1 MPRQNFL
8 SRESFVDAS
17 EKQVKDSILS
27 IPAFATNI
35 RLIAENKMIESI
47 RFSYHLA
54 VKEIE
59 YLVDVS
65 IHPLNEKYTRVSL
78 HGRHA
83 SGQAFTN
90 NSDMAIALH
99 DFESAIMAALK
110 GDVTLYKPY
119 IPKTGNS
126 RKVLQVAATVVA
138 SLGVFFLRKNSL
150 E

>member
-59 YLVDVS
+59 YVIDVS

-78 HGRHA
+78 HGRHS
-83 SGQAFTN
+83 SGQSFTN
-90 NSDMAIALH
+90 NADMAIALH
-99 DFESAIMAALK
+99 DFESAIMAAIK

-119 IPKTGNS
+119 VPKTGNS
-126 RKVLQVAATVVA
+126 RKVLQVAATLVA